1 MATATRTDPQIWRA
15 LGLSDAEYDRIC
27 DLLGREPRATELAM
41 FSVEWSEHCG
51 YPRSRAHLA
60 RLPKAGKWP
69 VITGQDAGGIEVA
82 PGLAVVFKMESH
94 NHPSQVEPKQGAA
107 TGVGGILRDIFC
119 SGARPVALADSL
131 RFGDIERDPRA
142 RYLFAG
148 VVDGIQSYG
157 NCVGVPTV
165 AGEVRFHP
173 RYAGNCLVNVMCV
186 GVAPT
191 AQLATAAAA
200 GPGNAVV
207 YVGARTGRDGIG
219 GASVL
224 ASQELR
230 ADDEKRP
237 SVQIGDPL
245 AEKCLIEATLEAL
258 ATGALVAVK
267 DMGAA
272 GLTCTT
278 AEMSAAGGVGMTVD
292 LDRVP
297 RREEGMKPWEVMLS
311 ESQERMLA
319 VVAEGR
325 EDEALAVFRKWDLH
339 AEVIGRVTEEPV
351 VRIYDG
357 GELVAEV
364 RAGDLAEAPL
374 YDLPAQ
380 PPKPFPTLDMRMLA
394 EPRDYNA
401 ALLDLLRM
409 PDIASKRWAYRQYDQ
424 TVQANTVVAAGGDAA
439 VLRLK
444 ERPPLGIALTTEGNG
459 RWCALDPRRG
469 VQLAVLEAAC
479 NLVCAGAEP
488 AAVTNC
494 LNFGNPD
501 KPDRFWY
508 FKEAVEGL
516 AEACRALEVPVVSGN
531 VSFYNESEQGPVLPT
546 PVVGLVG
553 VVEDV
558 RRVFRPAF
566 ARDGDQ
572 VFLLGAAGDTLG
584 GSAYLW
590 RQHGLEAGPLPEA
603 DFAAARRLHAC
614 CRTAQRNL
622 PVGACH
628 DCSDGGLAVALAEMA
643 VAGGRGAR
651 MRLPE
656 QKLGGA
662 AVPAV
667 GARAD
672 VVLFNEAPS
681 RILVTVPANAADAL
695 VALATQHLV
704 PCAMLGTVGGSDL
717 RIESPEGNALV
728 SVDVEQMR
736 EAYEGALPALMA

>member
-1 MATATRTDPQIWRA
+1 MATATRTDPHIWRA

-27 DLLGREPRATELAM
+27 DLLGRAPRPTELAM

-51 YPRSRAHLA
+51 YPRSRKHLA
-60 RLPKAGKWP
+60 RLPRAGKWP

-82 PGLAVVFKMESH
+82 PGLAVLFKMESH

-157 NCVGVPTV
+157 NCVGVPTI

-191 AQLATAAAA
+191 AQLASAAAA

-237 SVQIGDPL
+237 TVQIGDPL

-297 RREEGMKPWEVMLS
+297 RREAGMEPWEVMLS

-339 AEVIGRVTEEPV
+339 AEVIGRITEEPV

-357 GELVAEV
+357 GDLVADL

-380 PPKPFPTLDMRMLA
+380 PPQSSPTFDLDALA
-394 EPRDYNA
+394 QPTDYRA
-401 ALLDLLRM
+401 ALLDLLRT
-409 PDIASKRWAYRQYDQ
+409 PDIASKRWVHRQYDQ

-444 ERPPLGIALTTEGNG
+444 ERPPLGLALTTEGNG

-516 AEACRALEVPVVSGN
+516 AEACRALGVPVVSGN
-531 VSFYNESEQGPVLPT
+531 VSFYNESEQGSVLPT
-546 PVVGLVG
+546 PVIGMVG

-558 RRVFRPAF
+558 GRVFRPAF
-566 ARDGDQ
+566 ANDGDQ
-572 VFLLGAAGDTLG
+572 VLLLGAIGGTLG
-584 GSAYLW
+584 GSVYLW

-603 DFAAARRLHAC
+603 DFEA
-614 CRTAQRNL
+614 AQRLYACVRAAQMEL
-622 PVGACH
+622 PVTACH

-643 VAGGRGAR
+643 MAGGRGAR
-651 MRLPE
+651 IRLPDS
-656 QKLGGA
+656 KPGSA
-662 AVPAV
+662 AVPAAS
-667 GARAD
+667 GRAD
-672 VVLFNEAPS
+672 VALFNEAPS
-681 RILVTVPANAADAL
+681 RILVTIPTHAADAL
-695 VALATQHLV
+695 VEMATRHGV
-704 PCAMLGTVGGSDL
+704 PCAMLGTVGGDAL
-717 RIESPEGNALV
+717 VIERPDGNALL
-728 SVDVEQMR
+728 SAGVERMR
-736 EAYEGALPALMA
+736 DAYEGALPALMA